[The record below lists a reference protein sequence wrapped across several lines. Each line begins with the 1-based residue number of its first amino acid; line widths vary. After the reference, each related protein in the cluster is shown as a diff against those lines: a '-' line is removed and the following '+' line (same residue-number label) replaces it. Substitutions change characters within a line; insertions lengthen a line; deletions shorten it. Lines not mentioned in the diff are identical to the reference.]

1 MVHPQKLARG
11 LLAALVG
18 LLLLAPFAWMLVGSL
33 RTPGAAIPLS
43 PLSWPQAP
51 SLEAYQRVF
60 VWVPMASG
68 LVNSAL
74 LTLLGVLLS
83 VASASFTGFAMTRLS
98 AERQLRAVALL
109 VVAASIP
116 LTAIWVPRFVL
127 FEWLGLS
134 RSVLPLLA
142 PALYGASP
150 LFVLLYFVA
159 MRRLGSEQFDAARL
173 DGLSL
178 PAQWWRIAL
187 PQLRPTTVAVA
198 TLAAMQF
205 WGGFL
210 EPLLYLESERELT
223 APLLLHALDLLGPTQ
238 WAVLMAGAAL
248 LTLPVLL
255 VFVASQGLFRSL
267 DHRPE
272 N

>member
-1 MVHPQKLARG
+1 MVRVRSLVWWLLSALAG
-11 LLAALVG
+11 VV
-18 LLLLAPFAWMLVGSL
+18 LLAPFLWMLIGSL
-33 RTPGAAIPLS
+33 RTPGAAIPVS
-43 PLSWPQAP
+43 PLAWPQAP
-51 SLEAYQRVF
+51 GLEAYRRAF
-60 VWVPMASG
+60 EWVPMASG
-68 LVNSAL
+68 LINSVT
-74 LTLLGVLLS
+74 LTACGVLLS
-83 VASASFTGFAMTRLS
+83 ALCASFTGFAMTRLS
-98 AERQLRAVALL
+98 PERQLRAVALL

-159 MRRLGSEQFDAARL
+159 MRRLGGEQFDAARL

-187 PQLRPTTVAVA
+187 PQVRPTTVAVA

-248 LTLPVLL
+248 LTLPGLL
-255 VFVASQGLFRSL
+255 GFVASQGLFRSL